1 MSTSELVVCLFV
13 LPLDFGVLFIQPHI
27 GAYFRLRRV
36 ALCIP
41 LPTAVNSPLTIKR
54 AQGDVLR
61 YGLGHCKNSHSVSRI
76 PPRVFV
82 SALLV
87 LDVSV
92 GKYQRDAGN
101 NSFPLFV
108 QCEMSVCICEVEQEE
123 WKGIYGIL
131 LLLEVVLC
139 KWQKSN
145 QIQKLLFQNLP
156 TKFRQKALILKAH

>member
-13 LPLDFGVLFIQPHI
+13 LPLDFGVLFIQPHT

-41 LPTAVNSPLTIKR
+41 LPTVVNSPLTIKR

-61 YGLGHCKNSHSVSRI
+61 YGLRHCKNSQSVSQI
-76 PPRVFV
+76 PPRVFI

-92 GKYQRDAGN
+92 GQYPRDAGN

-108 QCEMSVCICEVEQEE
+108 QCAMSVCICEVEQEE